1 MKGLD
6 SFVEFILEGLFNLP
20 EIVRDFKRTPEER
33 RELQNNRVITGEVDE
48 KDISINLNNRK
59 WIAALYLVMIAAFA
73 VFVFEGIFLIAV
85 WSNIRLWITVA
96 GAVVFTTIT
105 IILARNKSQVRKAIR
120 TMDEA
125 TRKEIVT
132 RKLMENYDIMPISI
146 LEDDQTVLEMRRT
159 LEEAPEGEKLTAV
172 LSRQAVR
179 RVETGFTDITGIYA
193 ASMTGDRDH
202 IREISYLMELPGR
215 YTPGERFNLVCVLED
230 DFYVLSA
237 KAYENGYILVRI
249 DSQGIDR
256 LLGRKF
262 RIVIA
267 RKPGT

>member
-1 MKGLD
+1 MNGLD
-6 SFVEFILEGLFNLP
+6 SFIEFILEGLFNLP
-20 EIVRDFKRTPEER
+20 EIVRGFKRTPEER

-48 KDISINLNNRK
+48 KDISFNLENRK
-59 WIAALYLVMIAAFA
+59 WITVLYLGMLVAFG
-73 VFVFEGIFLIAV
+73 VFVFEGIMLIFV
-85 WSNIRLWITVA
+85 GSSSRFWFTVA
-96 GAVVFTTIT
+96 GAVVFMTVI
-105 IILARNKSQVRKAIR
+105 IILARNKAQVRKAIR

-132 RKLMENYDIMPISI
+132 RKLMDNYDIMPISI
-146 LEDDQTVLEMRRT
+146 LEDDQKVLEMRRT

-172 LSRQAVR
+172 LSKQAVR

-256 LLGRKF
+256 LLVRIF

-267 RKPGT
+267 RSPGK